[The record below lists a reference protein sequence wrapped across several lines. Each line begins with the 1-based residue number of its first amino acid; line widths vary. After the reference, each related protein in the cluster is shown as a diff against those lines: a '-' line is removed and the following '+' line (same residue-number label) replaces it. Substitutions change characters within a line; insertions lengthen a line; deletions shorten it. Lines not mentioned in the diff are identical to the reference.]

1 MWIHLKH
8 ENVMELCGIDTVW
21 FSGTPCMVMPWA
33 EETNINNYMKKY
45 PNLVDIDHLKLWV

>member
-8 ENVMELCGIDTVW
+8 ENVMELCGIDTMW